1 MHPLGHPDLVWLNSL
16 KTDETNLN
24 PCVTDILNLFVK
36 KIKEPKC
43 HHMIKNL
50 SKKVNSFFDKFFK
63 YFCILLLFFF
73 TFAVV

>member
-43 HHMIKNL
+43 HHML
-50 SKKVNSFFDKFFK
+50 KKFK
-63 YFCILLLFFF
+63 QKGQFIF
-73 TFAVV
+73 